1 MRYRYRRA
9 GWTTAPSCPTRY
21 SGRVSART
29 ASETIAE
36 QIRSQI
42 ATGELKPG
50 DMLPSESAVL
60 DLYAVARP
68 TMRGALRILESDG
81 LVGIERGV
89 RAGVVVTEPDLAPL
103 AHGSASTCSCGGID
117 VEELIEAQAVIQPW
131 VVAGRLRPR
140 HRGRR
145 SPPPAEVV
153 RFGSA
158 TTVEDFLEACHRV
171 HPEALL
177 HAAHNAAPT
186 LYAELTGELL
196 REGLDAFVV
205 LHGIELD
212 QIEDAVSRS
221 ARQFA
226 ALVDRI
232 EAGDADGAEALCEH
246 PPPQWRLARHRP
258 VTAAGCGRHPTG
270 A

>member
-1 MRYRYRRA
+1 MVPARKA
-9 GWTTAPSCPTRY
+9 LEPVEDGPVCY

-42 ATGELKPG
+42 ATGELRPG
-50 DMLPSESAVL
+50 DMLPSESALL

-81 LVGIERGV
+81 LVSIERGV
-89 RAGVVVTEPDLAPL
+89 RGGARVTEPDLAPL
-103 AHGSASTCSCGGID
+103 ARRVGLHLQLRGTD
-117 VEELIEAQAVIQPW
+117 VEELIEAQAAIQPG
-131 VVAGRLRPR
+131 VVALAASARDTEDVARLR
-140 HRGRR
+140 
-145 SPPPAEVV
+145 AEVV

-158 TTVEDFLEACHRV
+158 TTVEDFLEAVAAFTR
-171 HPEALL
+171 ALL
-177 HAAHNAAPT
+177 HAAHNAALT

-196 REGLDAFVV
+196 REGLDAFV
-205 LHGIELD
+205 HEQGIELE

-232 EAGDADGAEALCEH
+232 EAGDADGAEAL
-246 PPPQWRLARHRP
+246 WREYLRLSGASPATARSPLRVSRRHR
-258 VTAAGCGRHPTG
+258 AG